1 LTLCGRLPFEKR
13 RSGSMA
19 TGGKG
24 VAAQCVALVS
34 AIFAFSVE
42 RGLCAPA
49 GGGTVEAAWFP
60 RYTPEDRPQKFD
72 QIVQSWD
79 TANKPS
85 ELADSILVRQAL
97 FNPVAVKS

>member
-34 AIFAFSVE
+34 AIFAFAVE
-42 RGLCAPA
+42 RGLCADNPA
-49 GGGTVEAAWFP
+49 RGVSGLTGASGLDLHACCLV
-60 RYTPEDRPQKFD
+60 KVK
-72 QIVQSWD
+72 IVSG
-79 TANKPS
+79 
-85 ELADSILVRQAL
+85 RRGR
-97 FNPVAVKS
+97 